1 MHATD
6 KVFTISSASEGDS
19 GIYEYVMTKHWT
31 EYFYI
36 KFNIVQLYS
45 SIAHQLM

>member
-1 MHATD
+1 MVHATD
-6 KVFTISSASEGDS
+6 RAFTISSASEGDS

-36 KFNIVQLYS
+36 YKIQYGAT
-45 SIAHQLM
+45 I